1 MKNKLL
7 NVSLAKIG
15 RVDAESMRVFPWRK
29 SEESMRNRCAVTF
42 QPSDYQNNTISM
54 YNLLERQLVTTA
66 IVANLDPN
74 HHAAIG
80 LALALAFALP
90 IGRDPRTG

>member
-1 MKNKLL
+1 MF
-7 NVSLAKIG
+7 G
-15 RVDAESMRVFPWRK
+15 GTYGQ
-29 SEESMRNRCAVTF
+29 VTF
-42 QPSDYQNNTISM
+42 REIQNHENRTFGSVPGENRRSRCGIDARSDYQNNPISM
-54 YNLLERQLVTTA
+54 YTLLERQLVTTL

>member
-1 MKNKLL
+1 
-7 NVSLAKIG
+7 
-15 RVDAESMRVFPWRK
+15 
-29 SEESMRNRCAVTF
+29 
-42 QPSDYQNNTISM
+42 M
-54 YNLLERQLVTTA
+54 YNLLERQLVTTL